1 MWISLKQYEVPKS
14 TLKESQI
21 PKSSPKQC
29 HVPKNS
35 LRYWKVPQ
43 SGQISFTLGTS
54 DHRRQ
59 IRKQGIIFFWQNVI
73 WKQNCLYL
81 YLCSWQNPPPPAT
94 IYPLLNRNGHLISQT
109 CSDVSYSKNPKNR
122 GWKREKAPKKVT
134 LFICSLPGRF
144 GAQ

>member
-59 IRKQGIIFFWQNVI
+59 IRKQGIIFFLA
-73 WKQNCLYL
+73 KCYL
-81 YLCSWQNPPPPAT
+81 KAELFILILMLLAKSPPPAT